1 MAFKWNWTLGDFEMS
16 TPLDIAVRYLKR
28 VHATNEKNI
37 PPILKSSLRPRKHFL
52 DPEGTSPS
60 VFMTAGDRL
69 DNTFFD
75 PSYGNRNAL
84 IHYRIPKDWHR
95 RHVVLNPHYQDM
107 VVDKDPNWAPSYEAN
122 ALDRKVADIR
132 NGGRAVTYQV
142 EVPNEF
148 IEKICFG
155 PNAAKCYDPRVLEE
169 HIVNEAPNQSLDLWE
184 WNYWEDF
191 RPEYQDIFEKY
202 GRK

>member
-1 MAFKWNWTLGDFEMS
+1 MS
-16 TPLDIAVRYLKR
+16 TPLDRAVRYLKR

-37 PPILKSSLRPRKHFL
+37 PLILKSSLQPMPHHL
-52 DPEGTSPS
+52 DPNDSKPS

-84 IHYRIPKDWHR
+84 IYYRIPKDWHR
-95 RHVVLNPHYQDM
+95 RNVVLNPHYRNT
-107 VVDKDPNWAPSYEAN
+107 VVDKDPNWSPSYEAN
-122 ALDRKVADIR
+122 ALDRKVADVR
-132 NGGRAVTYQV
+132 NGGRAVTYQA

-155 PNAAKCYDPRVLEE
+155 PNAELCYDPRVLEE
-169 HIVNEAPNQSLDLWE
+169 HTINEAPGQPQDLWE
-184 WNYWEDF
+184 WNYYESF
-191 RPEYQDIFEKY
+191 YPEYPDVFERY